1 MTKSNEVIQSN
12 TRIESVSGRATG
24 VLFFAGF
31 GSLWMYNGIS
41 AMHQT
46 TAISLAAIAAIFA
59 ALALPALKLMQ
70 SASRAANERGVSDT
84 GSSKT
89 KVAFLRVNAVQWTA
103 IFAAGFL
110 FNLLHKPEFLTPAIT
125 FIVGAH
131 LIPLAR
137 LFSYRAHFVT
147 GGLLM
152 LWATLMAVAFAPAMM
167 PSIGA
172 LGTGAVLVASAAHTL
187 VSAGRVAKAG
197 LTTDRLH
204 SVGA

>member
-1 MTKSNEVIQSN
+1 MTQSNEIKQSN
-12 TRIESVSGRATG
+12 REIESVSGRATG
-24 VLFFAGF
+24 VLFFVGF

-46 TAISLAAIAAIFA
+46 TPISLAAIATIFA
-59 ALALPALKLMQ
+59 ALALPAVKLMQ
-70 SASRAANERGVSDT
+70 SASRAASERGVSQT
-84 GSSKT
+84 SSSKT
-89 KVAFLRVNAVQWTA
+89 KIAFLRVNAVQWAA
-103 IFAAGFL
+103 IFAAGAL
-110 FNLLHKPEFLTPAIT
+110 FNFLHKPEFLTPAIT

-147 GGLLM
+147 GALLM
-152 LWATLMAVAFAPAMM
+152 LWATVMAVAFAPTMM

-187 VSAGRVAKAG
+187 VLAGRVAKAG
-197 LTTDRLH
+197 FTTDRLR
-204 SVGA
+204 SVNA